1 MKQRRAHASG
11 YVCLSAALLLANCAR
26 YTALPLPTTALL
38 VPSLASLQYDRPLPS
53 VLDVESVARLA
64 VLNNPDLKAIRTRR
78 GVATAQL
85 LQAGLLPNP
94 QGSLSAT
101 PTVAGPGVTTAW
113 NAGITQDLRSLI
125 LRPSAERAAEAGLHQ
140 VDAQILWQEWQVVGQ
155 ARLLTVQLIEEK
167 RTTRL
172 LHELNGVL
180 KRRVADRQIALG
192 AGDATYATIA
202 PDLASL
208 AVTDSQLRDTARLQL
223 QQRHQ
228 LAALL
233 GLKPEVLLEFPDTV
247 HLPRLDAPALRAA
260 LPGLPQRRPDLLALR
275 WGYEAANQ
283 KLRSAI
289 LLQFPNLS
297 FGASGGSDNSNVRG
311 FGPQLN
317 FELPIFDRGQGN
329 IAIART
335 SRQQLRDEYAS
346 RIAAADGEV
355 ASRLDEVAQLG
366 KQIDTARAALPAV
379 RAASDAATR
388 PDLADLL
395 DPQAR
400 ADLLTARF
408 TREGELVALEQI
420 RLEQQ
425 VAIETLAG
433 IGMNM
438 TTQPQS

>member
-1 MKQRRAHASG
+1 VAI
-11 YVCLSAALLLANCAR
+11 ALAGCAR
-26 YTALPLPTTALL
+26 YAPLPLPETPLLALDI
-38 VPSLASLQYDRPLPS
+38 ASLRHDRPVPP
-53 VLDVESVARLA
+53 VLDVETVARLA
-64 VLNNPDLKAIRTRR
+64 VLNNPDLKAIRIRH
-78 GVATAQL
+78 GVADAQL

-101 PTVAGPGVTTAW
+101 PTLAGPGVTTAW
-113 NAGITQDLRSLI
+113 NAGLTQDLRSLI
-125 LRPSAERAAEAGLHQ
+125 LRPSAERAAQAGLHQ

-155 ARLLTVQLIEEK
+155 ARLLAVQLIEEK
-167 RTTRL
+167 NTLGL
-172 LHELNGVL
+172 LHELGTL
-180 KRRVADRQIALG
+180 LTQRVAQRQIAVD
-192 AGDATYATIA
+192 AGDATYAMLA
-202 PDLASL
+202 PELAAL
-208 AVTDSQLRDTARLQL
+208 AGAEGQLRAVDRLQL

-233 GLKPEVLLEFPDTV
+233 GLQPDAPLLLADTV
-247 HLPRLDAPALRAA
+247 DMPPLDIQALRTA

-283 KLRSAI
+283 KLRTAI
-289 LLQFPNLS
+289 LLQFPNIS

-335 SRQQLRDEYAS
+335 SRQQLRDEYAA

-355 ASRLDEVAQLG
+355 LSRLDEVVQLSR
-366 KQIDTARAALPAV
+366 QIEAARAALPAV
-379 RAASDAATR
+379 RAASAAAAR
-388 PDLADLL
+388 PDLTDLL

-400 ADLLTARF
+400 MDLLTARF

-425 VAIETLAG
+425 VAVETLAG

-438 TTQPQS
+438 TTAPAS